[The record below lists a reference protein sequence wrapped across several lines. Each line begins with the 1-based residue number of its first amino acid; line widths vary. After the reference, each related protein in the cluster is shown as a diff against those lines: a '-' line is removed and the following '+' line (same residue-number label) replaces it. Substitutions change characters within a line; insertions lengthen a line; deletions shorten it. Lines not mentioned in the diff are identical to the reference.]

1 MKNFINTLEKYYKD
15 GLLYR
20 QTHPTLPLTIWNYTP
35 KVQYENI
42 WDEVTLQCRGLVTD
56 NEGNIVARPFKKFFN
71 MEEGKHTPTSEFE
84 VYDKMDGS
92 LGILFYYEYELS
104 EERRYN
110 IWFSNNYETGME
122 RFFDPNNLPN
132 YDDPYW
138 VPTPKTKGEWVLS
151 TRGSFTSEQS
161 IKGFEM
167 LENYNYE
174 KLHKDYTYL
183 FEIIYDQNRIV
194 VDYPFE
200 DLILL
205 GMIETKTGYEVD
217 LHGEGNDVRLKNL
230 IHNLE
235 FKVVKRYD
243 GINDYSILKDMI
255 KDNEEGFVIKF
266 SNGDRMKIKGEEYL
280 RLHKIMTNVSTT
292 GIWEMLSNGDDVN
305 ELLKDVP
312 DEFYKKI
319 KDYVRDL
326 RYGFFQISERAGKL
340 HDGFRY
346 GKYNDVDP
354 EPTKKEF
361 AEFVLKQEKVLH
373 PVMFAMWDKKNYD
386 KIIWNILKPEFS
398 KL

>member
-1 MKNFINTLEKYYKD
+1 MNEFIRTLEKYYED
-15 GLLYR
+15 GLLYK
-20 QTHPTLPLTIWNYTP
+20 QTHPTLPLTIWNYTA
-35 KVQYENI
+35 KVQYENT
-42 WDEVTLQCRGLVTD
+42 WDEITLQCRGLVTD

-92 LGILFYYEYELS
+92 LGISF
-104 EERRYN
+104 
-110 IWFSNNYETGME
+110 NYE
-122 RFFDPNNLPN
+122 
-132 YDDPYW
+132 
-138 VPTPKTKGEWVLS
+138 GEWVFA

-266 SNGDRMKIKGEEYL
+266 SNGDRMKIKGKEYL

-340 HDGFRY
+340 HDVFRY
-346 GKYNDVDP
+346 GKYGDREV

-386 KIIWNILKPEFS
+386 KIIWNMLKPEFS

>member
-1 MKNFINTLEKYYKD
+1 MIKVLNKLYED
-15 GLLYR
+15 GLLYK
-20 QTHPTLPLTIWNYTP
+20 QTHPTLPLTIWNYAP

-42 WDEVTLQCRGLVTD
+42 WTQLLMMCRGLVTD
-56 NEGNIVARPFKKFFN
+56 ENGNVVARPFKKFFN
-71 MEEGKHTPTSEFE
+71 IEEGKHTPTSEFE

-92 LGILFYYEYELS
+92 LGLLFYYEYELS

-110 IWFSNNYETGME
+110 IWFTNNYETGME

-138 VPTPKTKGEWVLS
+138 VPTPKTKGEWVFA

-167 LENYNYE
+167 LKNYNYE

-266 SNGDRMKIKGEEYL
+266 SNGDRMKIKGKEYL

-340 HDGFRY
+340 HDIFRY
-346 GKYNDVDP
+346 GKYGDREV

-386 KIIWNILKPEFS
+386 KIIWSILKPEFS